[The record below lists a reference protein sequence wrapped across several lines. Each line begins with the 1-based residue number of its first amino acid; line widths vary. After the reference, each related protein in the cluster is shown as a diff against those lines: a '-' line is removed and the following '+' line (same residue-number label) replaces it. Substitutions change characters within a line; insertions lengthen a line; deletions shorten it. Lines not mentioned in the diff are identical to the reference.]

1 MVKKIIH
8 LADLHFKMSPKTHSQ
23 YREVLGDMMLDIKK
37 NLEKENLEYNEV
49 RIALLGDIFHNKL
62 VISNEQQEIIS
73 WFLDEMEKIAPVI
86 MICGN
91 HDTMENN
98 RDKLDSLSNL
108 IKLKKPKNTK
118 FLDMELGYKS
128 GCYED
133 ENIVWCLYSIFDEYN
148 RPNIE
153 EIKEKSSGDKTYIG
167 LFHFPLIGSKNDMG
181 YQMEHGQF
189 LNIFF
194 NLDFVLGGDI
204 HKFQVLENDG
214 IKIVYP
220 SSTIQQDQG
229 ESVENHFY
237 LMWDVKNKDFEK
249 YKVNSEYGIYKFK
262 ITSMDELENGKEELV
277 NL

>member
-1 MVKKIIH
+1 
-8 LADLHFKMSPKTHSQ
+8 MSTKTHSQ
-23 YREVLGDMMLDIKK
+23 YREVLSDMMVDIKN
-37 NLEKENLEYNEV
+37 NLEKENLSYDEV

-62 VISNEQQEIIS
+62 VISNEQQEIIA
-73 WFLDEMEKIAPVI
+73 WFLNEMQKIAPVI
-86 MICGN
+86 LICGN

-98 RDKLDSLSNL
+98 KDKLDSLSNL
-108 IKLKKPKNTK
+108 IKLMSPPNIK
-118 FLDMELGYKS
+118 FIDMELNYKS
-128 GCYED
+128 GCYVD
-133 ENIVWCLYSIFDEYN
+133 DNIVWCLYSIFDEYN
-148 RPNIE
+148 RPKME
-153 EIKEKSSGDKTYIG
+153 ELKEKYSEDKDKKYIG

-189 LNIFF
+189 TDIFF

-237 LMWDVKNKDFEK
+237 LIWDVEKKDFEK
-249 YKVNSEYGIYKFK
+249 HKVNSDYGIYKFR
-262 ITSMDELENGKEELV
+262 INSIEELENNEE
-277 NL
+277 